1 MWDIRDYRQI
11 QIKERGSMEM
21 FCFGIFAGMI
31 LAVIFIA
38 GGAVYARNTE
48 RTNDVD
54 SDCRVYVPSRDRD
67 RSGNQRDNKRM
78 VEQALTVLEYFRVG
92 ACRYELEAIDWLEDK
107 LNTDK
112 EEAEYPLGRNDY
124 QE

>member
-1 MWDIRDYRQI
+1 
-11 QIKERGSMEM
+11 MEM

>member
-1 MWDIRDYRQI
+1 
-11 QIKERGSMEM
+11 MEM

-54 SDCRVYVPSRDRD
+54 SDIRVYVPSRDRD
-67 RSGNQRDNKRM
+67 RSGNQSDNPQ
-78 VEQALTVLEYFRVG
+78 VDEVISVLDTLYVG
-92 ACRYELEAIDWLEDK
+92 ASSEEKAALDYAKECIDIAHK
-107 LNTDK
+107 LAKYFKGET
-112 EEAEYPLGRNDY
+112 E
-124 QE
+124 

>member
-1 MWDIRDYRQI
+1 
-11 QIKERGSMEM
+11 MEM

-54 SDCRVYVPSRDRD
+54 SDCRVYVPSRNRN
-67 RSGNQRDNKRM
+67 RGGNQRDNPQ
-78 VEQALTVLEYFRVG
+78 VEEVISVLDTLRVG
-92 ACRYELEAIDWLEDK
+92 ASTEEKAALDYSKECIDIAHK
-107 LNTDK
+107 LAKYFKGETN
-112 EEAEYPLGRNDY
+112 E
-124 QE
+124 

>member
-1 MWDIRDYRQI
+1 
-11 QIKERGSMEM
+11 MEM

-38 GGAVYARNTE
+38 GGAVYAQRDTQ

-67 RSGNQRDNKRM
+67 RSGNNGCNQS
-78 VEQALTVLEYFRVG
+78 VEEVISVLDTLRVG
-92 ACRYELEAIDWLEDK
+92 ASSEEKAALDYSKECIDIAHK
-107 LNTDK
+107 L
-112 EEAEYPLGRNDY
+112 AEYWKG
-124 QE
+124 